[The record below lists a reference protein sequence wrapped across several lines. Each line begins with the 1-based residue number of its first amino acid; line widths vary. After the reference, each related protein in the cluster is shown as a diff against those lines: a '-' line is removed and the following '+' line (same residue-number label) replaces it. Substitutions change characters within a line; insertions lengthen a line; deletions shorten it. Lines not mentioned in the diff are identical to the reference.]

1 MAIPAWAVVGW
12 PEVFATVQEL
22 EEAVPHMRL
31 LGNSLQSDPQD
42 PAHRHGQALWGGSLK
57 GRQVGIAWDWAEVM
71 NCVVALSDPTRVI
84 SNVILTDS
92 EGRMLDDNRSMMEL
106 NGAIH
111 GLPWQEQ
118 VLAVPSAPRR
128 RLAA

>member
-12 PEVFATVQEL
+12 PEVFATVEEL
-22 EEAVPHMRL
+22 EEAVPHMRP
-31 LGNSLQSDPQD
+31 LGASLQYDPEN
-42 PAHRHGQALWGGSLK
+42 PVHRHGQALWGGSIK
-57 GRQVGIAWDWAEVM
+57 GCRIGIAWDWAEVK
-71 NCVVALSDPTRVI
+71 NSVVALRDPTRVI
-84 SNVILTDS
+84 SNLILTDS
-92 EGRMLDDNRSMMEL
+92 EGRMLDDNSCMLEL

-118 VLAVPSAPRR
+118 VLMPAVRASR

>member
-12 PEVFATVQEL
+12 PEVFATVEEL

-31 LGNSLQSDPQD
+31 LSASLQFDPED
-42 PAHRHGQALWGGSLK
+42 PAHRHGQALWGGSIK
-57 GRQVGIAWDWAEVM
+57 GHQVGIAWDWAEVM
-71 NCVVALSDPTRVI
+71 NSVVALRDPTRVI

-92 EGRMLDDNRSMMEL
+92 EGRMLDDNSCMLEL

-118 VLAVPSAPRR
+118 VLAPPARSMR